1 MGRKAMDLLAELH
14 VVAARLAL
22 REDRLVCGCCGT
34 GRLVLID
41 ERPDPN
47 FAILGL
53 LRQTLKC
60 DSPECG
66 KLTIV

>member
-1 MGRKAMDLLAELH
+1 MGHKAMDLLAELH
-14 VVAARLAL
+14 VVASKLSR
-22 REDRLVCGCCGT
+22 REDRLVCGCCHN

-47 FAILGL
+47 FGILGL

>member
-1 MGRKAMDLLAELH
+1 MDLLAELH
-14 VVAARLAL
+14 VVAARLAR

-41 ERPDPN
+41 ERLDPN

>member
-1 MGRKAMDLLAELH
+1 MDLLAELH

-22 REDRLVCGCCGT
+22 REEHLVCECCGT
-34 GRLVLID
+34 GRLILID
-41 ERPDPN
+41 ERLDPN

-60 DSPECG
+60 DSPACG

>member
-1 MGRKAMDLLAELH
+1 MSDIITLDQVAIEETLDAET
-14 VVAARLAL
+14 LAL
-22 REDRLVCGCCGT
+22 ADDQPVGT
-34 GRLVLID
+34 GRLILID

-60 DSPECG
+60 DSPACG

>member
-1 MGRKAMDLLAELH
+1 MGVLGELRA
-14 VVAARLAL
+14 VAAKLSFQ
-22 REDRLVCGCCGT
+22 EDKPTCAFCGR

-47 FAILGL
+47 FGILGML
-53 LRQTLKC
+53 CQTLKC